1 MRAFT
6 EQPTAFPPAYVK
18 GLRKQI
24 RSSRYFAV
32 HTLNRDFVGTR
43 GFSVVFR
50 RESMGML
57 RRELPYLEPYLDVAL
72 RPDCNAFY
80 LNPLE
85 LVRGSRVDPHIDRSL
100 RSYSVHID
108 MPIAVSVLYV
118 EVPTSMQGGELVLA
132 RGKKHIARIT
142 PRTNT
147 LVTFDG
153 DLTHSVAKM
162 DGEGERLS
170 LVCEQ
175 YRLTDEELEPIPA
188 YNIETR
194 APRYS

>member
-6 EQPTAFPPAYVK
+6 EQPEAFAPAYTK

-24 RSSRYFAV
+24 VGSRYFAV

-43 GFSVVFR
+43 GFSIVFR
-50 RESMGML
+50 RDSMATL
-57 RRELPYLEPYLDVAL
+57 RREFSYLEPYLDLAL
-72 RPDCNAFY
+72 KPDCNAFY
-80 LNPLE
+80 LNPLM
-85 LVRGSRVDPHIDRSL
+85 LSGGSRVDPHIDRSL

-108 MPIAVSVLYV
+108 TPVCVTVLYV
-118 EVPTSMQGGELVLA
+118 DVPAAMRGGELVLA
-132 RGKKHIARIT
+132 RGRKHLARIT
-142 PRTNT
+142 PATNT

-153 DLTHSVAKM
+153 DLLHSVARM

-175 YRLTDEELEPIPA
+175 YRLTEAELESIPA
-188 YNIETR
+188 LNIETR
-194 APRYS
+194 ARRYA